1 MAYFHKRYHPPGTS
15 PGTLI
20 DSGEVPPAAKIRL
33 VTFNS
38 HDYFERGDVDPETCC
53 LRSEPGEHIAADRDR
68 LAWIHVQGPVSGS
81 LLARL
86 GQVFNLHPLAVEDVL
101 NTGQRPKYDCFEDQ
115 LFTTL
120 NVPHFQEKL
129 PRATQISLFLGKRF
143 VITFSPNTDDPFA
156 PVLRSLRKE
165 NTRIRTLGIDY
176 LFYSLVDVIIDM
188 GFPLI
193 ESFGN
198 AVEALEEE
206 TLYDASNQTALR
218 IHELRR
224 ELLLTKK
231 MLWPH
236 RELLNGLM
244 HDDNELIGDQAR
256 LYLRDCY
263 DHSIQLMDL
272 LETYRDMTTGILD
285 VLSDQHQQPNERG
298 DEGADGHSHDLHT
311 LDLYCRR
318 LWHEFRRQQGQPL
331 GHARTGLVLRLS
343 AGSGRDGCDR
353 DRDAGLFQAQGLVL
367 RGTANVTSRVS
378 PGSRSGR
385 PGGKAG
391 RCAHRT

>member
-38 HDYFERGDVDPETCC
+38 HDYFERGNVDPETCC

-285 VLSDQHQQPNERG
+285 VYLISISNRMNEVMKVLTVIATIFIPLTFIAGVYGMNFG
-298 DEGADGHSHDLHT
+298 DNKDSPWAMPE
-311 LDLYCRR
+311 
-318 LWHEFRRQQGQPL
+318 L
-331 GHARTGLVLRLS
+331 GWYYGYPLVLVVMVAIAIGMLVYFKR
-343 AGSGRDGCDR
+343 RDW
-353 DRDAGLFQAQGLVL
+353 F
-367 RGTANVTSRVS
+367 
-378 PGSRSGR
+378 
-385 PGGKAG
+385 
-391 RCAHRT
+391 